1 METFL
6 VRVWTPAGGE
16 PAAGLRGTVRHLSTG
31 DERSFADP
39 EVLLAFLRGASVAPV
54 DEPASSQLSF
64 AVEPKTE

>member
-39 EVLLAFLRGASVAPV
+39 EVLLGFLRDASVASAH
-54 DEPASSQLSF
+54 EPSSSQLSF
-64 AVEPKTE
+64 AVEPKAE

>member
-31 DERSFADP
+31 VERSFAEP
-39 EVLLAFLRGASVAPV
+39 EVLLAFLRDASLAPG
-54 DEPASSQLSF
+54 DEPSSPQLSL
-64 AVEPKTE
+64 AVEPTAE